1 VLGCLRCVGSVRWR
15 DGGGNGRRVPFW
27 EFCEVEEGGDVE
39 NVYYMVGLK
48 GRRVKLERV
57 ECLVGEGNI

>member
-1 VLGCLRCVGSVRWR
+1 MLGCLRCVGSVRWR
-15 DGGGNGRRVPFW
+15 DGGGNGKRVPFW